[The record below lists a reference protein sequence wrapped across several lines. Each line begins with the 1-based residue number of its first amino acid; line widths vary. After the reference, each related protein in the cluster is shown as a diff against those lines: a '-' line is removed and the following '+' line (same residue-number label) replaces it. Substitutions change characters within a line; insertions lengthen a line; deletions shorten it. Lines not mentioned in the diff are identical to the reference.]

1 VSDDIIISVENLGKR
16 YSLRHLRDQRYVAL
30 RDVIANSVRSSFKRL
45 RNGRRSKIEDG
56 RSGNGSGLVAL
67 DANLPSS
74 NSQLPS
80 KEDFWALR
88 NISFEVRR
96 GEVVGIIG
104 RNGAGKSTLLK
115 ILSRITEPTEGK
127 VTLRGRVASLLEVG
141 TGFHPELTGR
151 ENIYLNGAI
160 LGMSRA
166 EIRAKFDE
174 IVAFAET
181 EKFLDTP
188 VKRYSSGMY
197 VRLAFAV
204 AAHLEPEILVVDEV
218 LAVGD
223 AEFQKKCLGKM
234 REVAEGHG
242 RTVLFVSHNM
252 VAVQNLCSVAMWLSE
267 GKLLGKGAAT
277 EIIRRYLQTDIRNA
291 TQRTWN
297 DYASAPGTES
307 FKLLRASI
315 QGKDGDDTL
324 TISTPLIME
333 FEYLNLNE
341 GARLNLSVDV
351 INEHGLTVFNTVPY
365 TDAEW
370 HGKPFPC
377 GVFRSAI
384 AIPAF
389 LLNDGSYRVR
399 VMVVYDQAHIHYV
412 IDDVLALEVT
422 DDQPREGWQGKW
434 QGVVRPRL
442 QWRTEFLGSSR
453 KMPDRVADTLQA

>member
-1 VSDDIIISVENLGKR
+1 MSEAIITVEGLGKR
-16 YSLRHLRDQRYVAL
+16 YSLRHLRDQRYIAL
-30 RDVIANSVRSSFKRL
+30 RDVLVEKATGLFRRNSDESRAGGKSRGQKSDVRGQDL
-45 RNGRRSKIEDG
+45 RDSARE
-56 RSGNGSGLVAL
+56 
-67 DANLPSS
+67 
-74 NSQLPS
+74 
-80 KEDFWALR
+80 EFWALK
-88 NISFEVRR
+88 NINFKVKQ

-127 VTLRGRVASLLEVG
+127 VRIKGRVASLLEVG

-151 ENIYLNGAI
+151 ENIFLNGAI

-166 EIRAKFDE
+166 EIRKKFDE

-204 AAHLEPEILVVDEV
+204 AAHLEPEILVIDEV

-223 AEFQKKCLGKM
+223 AQFQKKCLGKM

-252 VAVQNLCSVAMWLSE
+252 VAVQNLCSSAMWLSE
-267 GKLLGKGAAT
+267 GNLMGRGAT
-277 EIIRRYLQTDIRNA
+277 EDVIRRYLQTDIRSA
-291 TQRTWN
+291 THRIWDSSAN
-297 DYASAPGTES
+297 APGTEN
-307 FKLLRASI
+307 FKLLRATI
-315 QGKDGDDTL
+315 HRDDGDDTL
-324 TISTPLIME
+324 TIAAPMVIE
-333 FEYLNLNE
+333 FDYANLRE

-351 INEHGLTVFNTVPY
+351 INELGLTVFNTVPY
-365 TDAEW
+365 TDPEW
-370 HGKPFPC
+370 HGKRFPV
-377 GVFRSAI
+377 GIFRSSI
-384 AIPAF
+384 SIPAF
-389 LLNDGSYRVR
+389 LLNDGTYRVR
-399 VMVVYDQAHIHYV
+399 LMAVYDQAHVHCV
-412 IDDVLALEVT
+412 LEDVLAFEII

-442 QWRTEFLGSSR
+442 QWSTEFLG
-453 KMPDRVADTLQA
+453 VADPSNPPELVNTT